1 MLRAYTESI
10 KPRIYERKKSKI
22 KGVKGWD
29 IDNLYPY
36 HIENLINQSG
46 TAKSATT
53 LYKRFL
59 KGNGFSQGDVLVNE
73 TQTLDQLYDLV
84 LRDYTRFKGFSL
96 HISYDLLGGIKEIKH
111 VPFKYVRFTEDESQ
125 VVVYDNWDLS
135 KKRKIEKENF
145 LYFDFYEPKNALES
159 LENGSKGQILYYSND
174 GYNTY
179 PLSCVDAVVED
190 VLADYETKIFKLKNL
205 QNGFMLKGIFVY
217 PEQESQSEGVF
228 DKEEGVRKEL
238 KKFQG
243 SDGSQTM
250 ALEYSGDI
258 ENLPVKYLPV
268 QSNSNDKAFEY
279 TEKSVRKS
287 IIKHFNQPATLHSDQ
302 EGGLFGKDQY
312 LEAYEIYNNF
322 THDDRMSLQSQFNAL
337 FPMMGMNEDEIEVLN
352 FRTYDTN
359 TRETEGIQENN

>member
-1 MLRAYTESI
+1 MIRAYTDSI
-10 KPRIYERKKSKI
+10 EPRIYERKKARI
-22 KGVKGWD
+22 KGVKSWD

-36 HIENLINQSG
+36 HIENLNNQSG

-59 KGNGFSQGDVLVNE
+59 KGNGFSQGDSLVNE
-73 TQTLDQLYDLV
+73 NQNLDQLFDLV
-84 LRDYTRFKGFSL
+84 LRDYSRFKGFAL
-96 HISYDLLGGIKEIKH
+96 HISYDLLGGIKEVQHI
-111 VPFKYVRFTEDESQ
+111 PFKFVRFTEDESQ
-125 VVVYDNWDLS
+125 VIVYDNWDLS

-145 LYFDFYEPKNALES
+145 LYFDFYEPENALES
-159 LENGSKGQILYYSND
+159 LNNGSKGQVLYYSND
-174 GYNTY
+174 GTKNY
-179 PLSCVDAVVED
+179 PLASIDAVVED

-217 PEQESQSEGVF
+217 PEQESQSEGVL
-228 DKEEGVRKEL
+228 DNQEGIRGEL

-243 SDGSQTM
+243 ADGAQTM
-250 ALEYSGDI
+250 GMPYSGDI

-287 IIKHFNQPATLHSDQ
+287 IIQHFNQPSTLHSEQ
-302 EGGLFGKDQY
+302 EGGLFGKDQF

-337 FPMMGMNEDEIEVLN
+337 FPLMGLNEDEIEVLT

-359 TRETEGIQENN
+359 IRETERVSEDN